1 MFLFTSTTAAIIA
14 LIWTTMVLYA
24 AYRMMES
31 FDGSKEQSEKNIK
44 YIGVMYFILITYF
57 IAYIIVNGNG

>member
-1 MFLFTSTTAAIIA
+1 MFLFTSTTAAIMA
-14 LIWTTMVLYA
+14 LVWTTVMLYT

-31 FDGSKEQSEKNIK
+31 FDGSKEQSERNMK
-44 YIGVMYFILITYF
+44 YIDVMYFILITYF